1 MMASSLDSTIA
12 AIRPRSS
19 CSARFSSSAACN
31 RSCTSPNAM
40 PTAANTAA
48 VKAKRGQP
56 CSGTAKNSAASNTD
70 KAVEPSAPTRPAS
83 APASTTDG

>member
-1 MMASSLDSTIA
+1 
-12 AIRPRSS
+12 
-19 CSARFSSSAACN
+19 
-31 RSCTSPNAM
+31 M

-56 CSGTAKNSAASNTD
+56 CSGTAKNNAAKNTD
-70 KAVEPSAPTRPAS
+70 KAVEPSAPARPAS